1 MRFFERTV
9 DELAHDVRIDS
20 EQIAQLASCHIRIGR
35 RHYQSVG
42 SLRNAYQSG
51 LPSTKRKSS
60 LVSGDW
66 RPAYRHVGSIRNLTF
81 LPRSTD
87 EGAAENPSGTKPMH
101 SIGLDRPDLCA
112 PVAKTDAYF
121 RRPATAW
128 ESASLHGSL
137 SFPRASFMQA
147 RRLTR
152 FLSAQLC
159 FTSSL
164 YQSSRSL
171 TRLGFPKSSVK

>member
-1 MRFFERTV
+1 MSWRTMSGSIRNRSRNSPRA
-9 DELAHDVRIDS
+9 L
-20 EQIAQLASCHIRIGR
+20 LASVAAITRAL
-35 RHYQSVG
+35 G

-66 RPAYRHVGSIRNLTF
+66 RPAYQHVGSIRNLTF
-81 LPRSTD
+81 LPRSTN
-87 EGAAENPSGTKPMH
+87 ERAAENPSGTKPMH
-101 SIGLDRPDLCA
+101 SIGLDLPDLCA
-112 PVAKTDAYF
+112 RVAKTDAYF

-147 RRLTR
+147 RRLRR

-164 YQSSRSL
+164 HALPVSAIFANL
-171 TRLGFPKSSVK
+171 A